1 MEDISVDI
9 DDVVEIWELA
19 DMYHQLEGLKFSCM
33 GCMAHPF
40 QIMIFDVQSRPGIY
54 FFVKYRF
61 HAIG

>member
-33 GCMAHPF
+33 GCMGSLERGLCADSPLRLLEEAKKR
-40 QIMIFDVQSRPGIY
+40 S
-54 FFVKYRF
+54 
-61 HAIG
+61 